1 MTTDREVVYRKIPM
15 LDLMYEISADGRHI
29 RNIKSKHEL
38 MQRKDQYGYYYV
50 NVGPSHHRKVRKI
63 HQLVADAWIGP
74 NPGGL
79 DIDHIDR
86 NKQNNH
92 YGNLRYVTRSVNC
105 LNKDFK
111 NYRTANQLR
120 LGNQV
125 TVDDKVFPS
134 FTEAAEYLHSLDGGS
149 VSTYR
154 SYFKRRRSYI
164 KGHKISYCRDCML

>member
-1 MTTDREVVYRKIPM
+1 MTTDREITYRKIPM
-15 LDLMYEISADGRHI
+15 LDLMYEITADGRHI

-38 MQRKDQYGYYYV
+38 RQQTDQYGYKYV
-50 NVGPSHHRKVRKI
+50 NVGTSHHRKIRKI
-63 HQLVADAWIGP
+63 HQLVADAWICP

-79 DIDHIDR
+79 DVDHIDR

-105 LNKDFK
+105 KNKSFD
-111 NYRTANQLR
+111 NYKVANQER
-120 LGNQV
+120 LGN
-125 TVDDKVFPS
+125 KVLIDGVQYNS

-154 SYFKRRRSYI
+154 SYFKRRRDYI